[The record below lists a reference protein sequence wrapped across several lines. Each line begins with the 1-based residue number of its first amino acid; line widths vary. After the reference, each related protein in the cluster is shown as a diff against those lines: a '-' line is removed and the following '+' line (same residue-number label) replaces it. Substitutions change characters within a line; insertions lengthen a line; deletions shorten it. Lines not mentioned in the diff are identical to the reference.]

1 MSLRSQV
8 GAIRR
13 GILASLHRRT
23 VSLGRRG
30 PIITFTFDD
39 FPRTALTNGAAILE
53 SFGARGTYYVAG
65 SLMNQTNQLG
75 EQFRRE
81 DILTLLDR
89 GHEVASHTFHHS
101 SARRVSFK
109 KFQQDAEDGERGIQE
124 LADVLSSGNFAYPY
138 GEATLQ
144 SKGKLGPRFV
154 SSRGTCG
161 GLNGPEVDLNLLRA
175 NNLYGGLERA
185 ESAKRRVEENKRL
198 GQWLIF
204 YTHDVTDAPS
214 PYGCTLELLETVC
227 GYAKAENMRFMTVAD
242 VMRELGQ
249 TASSLECVPGTA
261 LSASR

>member
-1 MSLRSQV
+1 MSLRSQA

-23 VSLGRRG
+23 VRLDGRG
-30 PIITFTFDD
+30 SIITFTFDD

-81 DILTLLDR
+81 DIRTLLER
-89 GHEVASHTFHHS
+89 GHEVGSHTFHHS

-138 GEATLQ
+138 GEATLR
-144 SKGKLGPRFV
+144 SKKDLGPRFV
-154 SSRGTCG
+154 SSRGTFG

-175 NNLYGGLERA
+175 NSLYGGLEQA
-185 ESAKRRVEENKRL
+185 EAAKRRIQENERL

-204 YTHDVTDAPS
+204 YTHDVTDVPS
-214 PYGCTLELLETVC
+214 PYGCTPALLEMVC
-227 GYAKAENMRFMTVAD
+227 AYAKALNMRFMTVAD
-242 VMRELGQ
+242 VMVELGQ
-249 TASSLECVPGTA
+249 APRSLDYVPGTA
-261 LSASR
+261 LTASR